1 MGLKLPKSTKALVL
15 RKSAIQRKPL
25 YHDASLEERSIP
37 ALKPGEILVKIGAAA
52 FNRRDLWIRF
62 GQYPGITIGSVFGG
76 DGAGVVIASADAND
90 SLMQKRV
97 FLTPMRGWAND
108 PDAPEST

>member
-1 MGLKLPKSTKALVL
+1 VQPHSIAETYGRFPFH
-15 RKSAIQRKPL
+15 PL
-25 YHDASLEERSIP
+25 NNSRPIRLDLYI
-37 ALKPGEILVKIGAAA
+37 K
-52 FNRRDLWIRF
+52 LWIRF

-76 DGAGVVIASADAND
+76 DGAGVFENIRISLSSCSAARYQIGVVIASADAND